1 MQWSLLQ
8 LLRRRRGSRCDKN
21 HAAKVRRKR
30 QSVVTQI
37 ASKLSHFSENNIF
50 MPDFDGTLSTEE
62 VLEGDAA
69 HVAEIV
75 YEGGQVDAAILIFP

>member
-1 MQWSLLQ
+1 
-8 LLRRRRGSRCDKN
+8 
-21 HAAKVRRKR
+21 
-30 QSVVTQI
+30 
-37 ASKLSHFSENNIF
+37 